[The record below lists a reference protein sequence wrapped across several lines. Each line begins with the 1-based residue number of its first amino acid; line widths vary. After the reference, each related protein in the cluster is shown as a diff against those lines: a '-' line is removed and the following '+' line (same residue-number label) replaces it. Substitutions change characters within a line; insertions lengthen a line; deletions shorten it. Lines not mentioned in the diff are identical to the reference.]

1 MKHPVEMPRKPD
13 PIRKERAI
21 RFQELPP
28 GQVSAAADF
37 LGGLA
42 GLEIIPHPTEY
53 SIALAY
59 DLHEHSLEELE
70 SVLEDKGFHLESS
83 LLNKLVRALIYYSE
97 ETEIHNLDAP
107 RRLLKKSQN
116 EAYIHAWESHPHG
129 DHDDTP
135 SDWREYK

>member
-1 MKHPVEMPRKPD
+1 MKHPVETPRKPD
-13 PIRKERAI
+13 PIRKERVVRLAE
-21 RFQELPP
+21 FPP
-28 GQVSAAADF
+28 GQVPEAADF

-42 GLEIIPHPTEY
+42 GLEIVPDIAAR
-53 SIALAY
+53 SITVVY

-70 SVLEDKGFHLESS
+70 SVLEDMGFHLETS
-83 LLNKLVRALIYYSE
+83 LLSKLLRALIYYSE

-116 EAYIHAWESHPHG
+116 EAYTSAWGRHPHG

-135 SDWREYK
+135 PDWREYK